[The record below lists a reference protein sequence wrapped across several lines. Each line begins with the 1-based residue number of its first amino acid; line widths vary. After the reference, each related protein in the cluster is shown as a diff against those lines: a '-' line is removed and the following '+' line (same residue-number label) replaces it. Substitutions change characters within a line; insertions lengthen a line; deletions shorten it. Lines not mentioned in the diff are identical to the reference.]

1 MADVVG
7 EDDTISRKDFSI
19 SIKREFYMDLL
30 TVLLVI
36 LVLSA
41 IGVFPSWGY
50 ANHWGYAPV
59 SGVGILFLIVLAIML
74 LGRGRNRI

>member
-1 MADVVG
+1 
-7 EDDTISRKDFSI
+7 
-19 SIKREFYMDLL
+19 MDLL

-59 SGVGILFLIVLAIML
+59 SGVGVLLLIVLAIML